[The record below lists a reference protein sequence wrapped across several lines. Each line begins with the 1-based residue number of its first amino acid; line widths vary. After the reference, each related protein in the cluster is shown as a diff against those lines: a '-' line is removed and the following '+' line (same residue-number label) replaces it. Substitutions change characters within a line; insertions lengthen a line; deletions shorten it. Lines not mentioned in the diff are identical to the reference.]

1 MASTAALTEKFIST
15 HLSIKDCLKKGLINY
30 SALSKFIAKQL
41 GLEKKASR
49 EAIAIAAIRFKDKIE
64 NKQWENNVIKLFK
77 KSNLEIK
84 NNIVAFTLEKHIY
97 PDSLLDIERE
107 IKKDKALFFA
117 IEGTKTITVIVQ
129 QQDKQLL
136 EKLKNYTTNKKEG
149 LSLITITSPGIGA
162 TPGAVAYISSL
173 FFENGVNIEEFMSCY
188 DDTLIVINS
197 KDTSKIMEF
206 LEF

>member
-1 MASTAALTEKFIST
+1 MASTAALAEKFIST
-15 HLSIKDCLKKGLINY
+15 HISIKDCLKKGLINY

-41 GLEKKASR
+41 SLEKKASR

-64 NKQWENNVIKLFK
+64 NKQWEDKVIKLFK

-84 NNIVAFTLEKHIY
+84 NNIVTFTLEKHIY
-97 PDSLLDIERE
+97 PDSLIDIERE
-107 IKKDKALFFA
+107 IKKDKALFFT

-129 QQDKQLL
+129 QQNKQLL
-136 EKLKNYTTNKKEG
+136 EKLKNYTTSKKES
-149 LSLITITSPGIGA
+149 LSLITITSPGIKA
-162 TPGAVAYISSL
+162 TPGAVAYLSSL

-188 DDTLIVINS
+188 DDTLIVIDS
-197 KDTSKIMEF
+197 KNAGRAMEF